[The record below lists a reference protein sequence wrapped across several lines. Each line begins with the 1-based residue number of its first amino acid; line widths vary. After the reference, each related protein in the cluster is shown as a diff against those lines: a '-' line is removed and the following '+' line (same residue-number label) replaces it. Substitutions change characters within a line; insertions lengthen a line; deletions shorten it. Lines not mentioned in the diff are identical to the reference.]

1 MTIKRGN
8 SQKFQSYGKISAC
21 SFCCPKSSKTYSA
34 QACNDHNYAFTS
46 IKLIKIWAE
55 LLRGLGFMCQILFI
69 LIISKKVNIWW
80 KFSNLQAKVC
90 KLSKNQCI
98 HRAKIVSKKDKKIYP
113 ILLETGGLQTTW
125 GRHKI

>member
-21 SFCCPKSSKTYSA
+21 SFCCPKSSKTHSA
-34 QACNDHNYAFTS
+34 QACDD
-46 IKLIKIWAE
+46 
-55 LLRGLGFMCQILFI
+55 LLTGLLSFSLKNLSRTVKRTWVMCQILFI

-90 KLSKNQCI
+90 KLRKNQYRQ
-98 HRAKIVSKKDKKIYP
+98 RAKIVSKKDKKIYP